1 LEFFQGGT
9 GARGHGD
16 DMVDGAR
23 AYDRGLGQCPQQGPE
38 AAALVKGSG
47 DEAPEAESFEAFA
60 HLKKAQKAVQG
71 G

>member
-1 LEFFQGGT
+1 MEMTWLMERELMT
-9 GARGHGD
+9 
-16 DMVDGAR
+16 
-23 AYDRGLGQCPQQGPE
+23 GLGQCPQQGPG
-38 AAALVKGSG
+38 AAALVRASG